1 MRSKQLK
8 VVNGRRLGV
17 RDRDAVPDAGT
28 QDLFPFLDCG
38 QDPGWVATGA
48 FGKELSEFAD
58 DARLV
63 ARLEGDFDPVRRQQ
77 FGQQQSAVV
86 SRGTQAN
93 LTGPTKPCK
102 RFRD

>member
-1 MRSKQLK
+1 
-8 VVNGRRLGV
+8 
-17 RDRDAVPDAGT
+17 
-28 QDLFPFLDCG
+28 
-38 QDPGWVATGA
+38 
-48 FGKELSEFAD
+48 LSEFAD